1 MFKKTYITKV
11 LSKAKLTSVEHHDL
25 ISKETSSEFVSKIQ
39 PLYSSPWNING
50 KIQAD
55 PASLPFV
62 TIQSERLFNLITSET
77 TESF

>member
-1 MFKKTYITKV
+1 MKETYLVKV
-11 LSKAKLTSVEHHDL
+11 LSKTGLTSVEHQDL

-39 PLYSSPWNING
+39 PLYSSPLNMNG

-62 TIQSERLFNLITSET
+62 TIQSERLVNEITSKAWKL
-77 TESF
+77 